1 MDKLR
6 MKFSAFNLHFDRP
19 SLDFLGSRKPAHEG
33 IKYRY
38 SRKSRFLPLLASLS
52 WKRLH
57 IGMGVLVITTSTIV
71 TSFSVVS
78 TWMTLKDPE
87 LSK

>member
-38 SRKSRFLPLLASLS
+38 SRKSRFFTVV
-52 WKRLH
+52 
-57 IGMGVLVITTSTIV
+57 GQ
-71 TSFSVVS
+71 SFVKTVAYRHGCAGYYNKHYS
-78 TWMTLKDPE
+78 DE
-87 LSK
+87 LFSRINMDDVERP